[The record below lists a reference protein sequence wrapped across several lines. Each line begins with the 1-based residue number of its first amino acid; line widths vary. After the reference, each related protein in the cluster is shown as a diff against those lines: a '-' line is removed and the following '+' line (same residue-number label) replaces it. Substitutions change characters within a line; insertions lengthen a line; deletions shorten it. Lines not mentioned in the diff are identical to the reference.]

1 MSRQE
6 TIAFLEEMQT
16 SAEQCRKVLKVCIA
30 DLDGVDQVEEVAGI
44 ARQAGQKCLAL
55 LGEQQQSWQHFLK
68 IDKGKQGA
76 DSATG
81 PQQEAKLSIANDS
94 LQDKIARVAAM
105 GGTPAL
111 GGMVLP
117 KLQQKQL
124 TSLSSTESPAARELQ
139 IAQGKAEP
147 PSLTSPQPSLETP
160 SNSPPW
166 LVELRKRQ
174 GNSRPSSP
182 PHQEQ

>member
-1 MSRQE
+1 
-6 TIAFLEEMQT
+6 
-16 SAEQCRKVLKVCIA
+16 
-30 DLDGVDQVEEVAGI
+30 
-44 ARQAGQKCLAL
+44 
-55 LGEQQQSWQHFLK
+55 
-68 IDKGKQGA
+68 
-76 DSATG
+76 
-81 PQQEAKLSIANDS
+81 
-94 LQDKIARVAAM
+94 M

-166 LVELRKRQ
+166 LVSFTFLASTLCCNHVALECHIS
-174 GNSRPSSP
+174 G
-182 PHQEQ
+182 